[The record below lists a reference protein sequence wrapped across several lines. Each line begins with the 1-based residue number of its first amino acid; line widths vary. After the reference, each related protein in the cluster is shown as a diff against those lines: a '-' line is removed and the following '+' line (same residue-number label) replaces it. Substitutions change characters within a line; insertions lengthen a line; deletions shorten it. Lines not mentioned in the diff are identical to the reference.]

1 MSVSSAAA
9 SIRVRARIAGFDYDL
24 RWYDSSE
31 SLVPL
36 WWLGAA
42 DHASGELLMT
52 AVCEDH
58 DTSDRVRILHWL
70 RSVVP
75 EEIAVRLADSVW
87 HPALGMAS

>member
-1 MSVSSAAA
+1 
-9 SIRVRARIAGFDYDL
+9 
-24 RWYDSSE
+24 
-31 SLVPL
+31 
-36 WWLGAA
+36 
-42 DHASGELLMT
+42 MT